1 MVQAGI
7 HRSKLLKLAIKAALA
22 AGKEILAV
30 YGSHDFEVEL
40 KSDNSPLTLADRLAH
55 TTILEILAASNI
67 PMLSEESASIPFI
80 ERNAWK
86 TFWLVDPLDGTKE
99 FILRNGEFTV
109 NIALIENQSPTI
121 GVIYVPLLDELYAGD
136 AKHGAWKIT
145 SASALAPDDMFI
157 SGVATRL
164 PLNHDSSPKIV
175 ASRSHLNPETSSF
188 LEALKIKY
196 PDARVVSRGSSLKFC
211 MIAEGSAGIYPRF
224 APTSEWD
231 TAAGQAIVE
240 ASGGKVMLAANNEE
254 SLRYNKENILNPWF
268 IAMTHNMQQIWY
280 ENKNKNV

>member
-1 MVQAGI
+1 MVLKEVQ
-7 HRSKLLKLAIKAALA
+7 RNDLLKLAIKAALA
-22 AGKEILAV
+22 AGKEILTV
-30 YGSHDFEVEL
+30 YGSDDFEVEL

-55 TTILEILAASNI
+55 TTISEILAVAGI
-67 PMLSEESASIPFI
+67 PILSEESAHIPFI
-80 ERNAWK
+80 ERKAWQ

-99 FILRNGEFTV
+99 FIKRNGEFTV

-136 AKHGAWKIT
+136 VKQGAWKIA
-145 SASALAPDDMFI
+145 SASAVAPDDMFI
-157 SGVATRL
+157 SVAATRL
-164 PLNHDSSPKIV
+164 PLNHNSSPEIV

-188 LEALKIKY
+188 LEGMKRKN
-196 PDARVVSRGSSLKFC
+196 PDTRIVSRGSSLKFC

-240 ASGGKVMLAANNEE
+240 ASGGKVLLAASNGE
-254 SLRYNKENILNPWF
+254 SLKYNKENILNPWF
-268 IAMTHNMQQIWY
+268 IAMSHNMHQTWY
-280 ENKNKNV
+280 EHKSKNV

>member
-1 MVQAGI
+1 MVLTGI
-7 HRSKLLKLAIKAALA
+7 QRSKLLELAIKAALS

-30 YGSHDFEVEL
+30 YGSNDFEVEL

-55 TTILEILAASNI
+55 TTISEILDAANI
-67 PMLSEESASIPFI
+67 PILSEESVSIPFI
-80 ERNAWK
+80 ERKAWK

-121 GVIYVPLLDELYAGD
+121 GVIYVPVLDELYAGD
-136 AKHGAWKIT
+136 VKQGAWKIA
-145 SASALAPDDMFI
+145 SASEVAPADMLI
-157 SGVATRL
+157 SGAATRL
-164 PLNHDSSPKIV
+164 PLNHNSSPGIV

-188 LEALKIKY
+188 LECMKRKN
-196 PDARVVSRGSSLKFC
+196 PDTRIVSRGSSLKFC

-240 ASGGKVMLAANNEE
+240 ASGGKVLLAASNGE
-254 SLRYNKENILNPWF
+254 SLKYNKENILNPWF
-268 IAMTHNMQQIWY
+268 IAMTHNMQQTWY
-280 ENKNKNV
+280 EHKNKNV